1 MFDIYNNGLLGYLF
15 THHNENFSGSD
26 YEEKFDSN
34 LKIMGPEWYYA
45 DTSKVTY
52 NRNKYGHR
60 SPPLN
65 SLDLDNYILVTGCS
79 HTEGIGLEE
88 DKRYGNLLANYLNA
102 NFYNLALGGTGQ
114 DAVFYN
120 LLQWN
125 LNVPKSPKLLVYQ
138 VPSDGRFLKYN
149 DNPHAKHVYSPL
161 GIWSTN
167 YGAEKFVSYGDLIDL
182 NYWETQKTLILGV
195 ITKMFDCPII
205 TLNYN
210 ITLKNPLIPK
220 YKNDLEWDFEDMA
233 RDCSHPGIN
242 SHKKIADQI
251 FEFYKSL

>member
-1 MFDIYNNGLLGYLF
+1 MFGIYKNGLLGYIF

-26 YEEKFDSN
+26 HEKKFNIN

-45 DTSKVTY
+45 DKSKVTY

-88 DKRYGNLLANYLNA
+88 DKRYGNLLAKYLNA

-120 LLQWN
+120 LLQWK

-138 VPSDGRFLKYN
+138 VPTDGRFLKYN
-149 DNPHAKHVYSPL
+149 DDPHDKHVYSPL

-167 YGAEKFVSYGDLIDL
+167 FGAEKFVSYGDLIDL
-182 NYWETQKTLILGV
+182 NYWETQKTLILSV

-210 ITLKNPLIPK
+210 SALKNPLIPK
-220 YKNDLEWDFEDMA
+220 YKNDLEWDFEDIA